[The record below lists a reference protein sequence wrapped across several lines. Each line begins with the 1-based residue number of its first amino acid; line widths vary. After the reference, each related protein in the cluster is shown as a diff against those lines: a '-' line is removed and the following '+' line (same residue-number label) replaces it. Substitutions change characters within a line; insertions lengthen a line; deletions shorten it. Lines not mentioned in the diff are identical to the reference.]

1 MEVAVLLPIGMAV
14 PIILVPVINQLA
26 NMNGF
31 ILILVI
37 FMSGK
42 ITVEHLL
49 MFPAIALSL
58 GGKQVL
64 LVDLMPG
71 PWRRKISP
79 S

>member
-1 MEVAVLLPIGMAV
+1 VEVAVLLPIGMAV

>member
-1 MEVAVLLPIGMAV
+1 VEVAVILPIGMAV

-42 ITVEHLL
+42 ITVEHIL